1 MANGF
6 GGGFGGNMG
15 GFTLPDFSQLDLD
28 GIGAAVAK

>member
-15 GFTLPDFSQLDLD
+15 GFTLPDFSQIDLS
-28 GIGAAVAK
+28 GIGESIRS